1 MTPNSIFLGARFMQ
15 RINLAYFYDLG
26 AAMRP
31 LPNLKPDTPLSE
43 SWVMLYE
50 AEKQLGFLLESSLL
64 APAIRSSY
72 ETGKKLRTALTNG
85 QDWTKKL
92 TMSEVF
98 SVTGAAK
105 DFQTIVRAE
114 LGISDAYFVSR
125 KAAYDTITLIQNAEA
140 MFSPD
145 LPSKVTEAIPEIR
158 EAGKCLAYELATASG
173 FHLFR
178 VLELVLRRYWE
189 VIGKGRPQPKQKNL
203 GVYLDHMEKH
213 NLGDR
218 KVRATL
224 KQIKDLHRNTLIHPE
239 DVLQVDD
246 AIGLFGIAQS
256 AINAMLKVIPM
267 PDPTVSLGDFAT
279 GLLASPTK

>member
-1 MTPNSIFLGARFMQ
+1 MQ

-31 LPNLKPDTPLSE
+31 LSGLKPDQTLSE
-43 SWVMLYE
+43 CWVMLYE
-50 AEKQLGFLLESSLL
+50 AERQLGFLMDSSLL
-64 APAIRSSY
+64 SPAIRSSY
-72 ETGKKLRTALTNG
+72 ETGQKLRSALKTLTATT
-85 QDWTKKL
+85 DWTKKL
-92 TMSEVF
+92 GMNEVY
-98 SVTGAAK
+98 SVTSAAK

-125 KAAYDTITLIQNAEA
+125 KAAYDTLALVQNAEA

-145 LPSKVTEAIPEIR
+145 LPSKVKEAIPEIR
-158 EAGKCLAYELATASG
+158 EAGKCLAYELSTAAG

-178 VLELVLRRYWE
+178 ALELVLRSYWA
-189 VIGKGRPQPKQKNL
+189 VVAKGKPQPKQKNL
-203 GVYLDHMEKH
+203 GVYLDHLEKG
-213 NLGDR
+213 NFGDK

-256 AINAMLKVIPM
+256 AINAMLKAIPM
-267 PDPTVSLGDFAT
+267 PDSSASLGDFAA
-279 GLLASPTK
+279 GLVEPKP